1 MIEQINNIHTYVDAY
16 CLKFLDLLVSII
28 HYCVLHVQL
37 ATVHYCVMFEITI
50 VLFFFKLKQHGHR
63 T

>member
-50 VLFFFKLKQHGHR
+50 VLFFF
-63 T
+63 